1 MSRIGKH
8 PVPIPDGVTV
18 EISGRQVTAKGKLGE
33 LHVTLM
39 EEVEVKR
46 DGDQIVVRPRDDS
59 DRARQMWGT
68 ARSVVNNLVT
78 GVAEGF
84 TRGLEIT
91 GVGYRAQVQGKDLVL
106 QLGFSHEVRY
116 PVPEGITV
124 QCPDQTHIAVSGA
137 DKQRVGQTAAEI
149 RAFRP
154 PEPYKGKGIKYAG
167 EYILRKEGKK
177 K

>member
-18 EISGRQVTAKGKLGE
+18 DISGRQVTAKGKLGE

-59 DRARQMWGT
+59 DRAQQMWGT

-84 TRGLEIT
+84 TRDLEIN
-91 GVGYRAQVQGKDLVL
+91 GVGYRAQLQGKDLVL

-154 PEPYKGKGIKYAG
+154 PEPYKGKGIKYAD
-167 EYILRKEGKK
+167 EYIMRKEGKK

>member
-18 EISGRQVTAKGKLGE
+18 EISGRQVTARGKLGE

-59 DRARQMWGT
+59 DRAQKMWGT

-84 TRGLEIT
+84 TRSLEIN

-116 PVPEGITV
+116 PLPEGITV

-154 PEPYKGKGIKYAG
+154 PEPYKGKGIKYAD

>member
-1 MSRIGKH
+1 MSRIGKN

-33 LHVTLM
+33 LHATLM
-39 EEVEVKR
+39 EEVEVER
-46 DGDQIVVRPRDDS
+46 DGDQILVRPRDDS
-59 DRARQMWGT
+59 DRAKQMWGT
-68 ARSVVNNLVT
+68 ARSVVNNLIT

-84 TRGLEIT
+84 NRDLEIN
-91 GVGYRAQVQGKDLVL
+91 GVGYRAQVQGTDLML

-116 PVPEGITV
+116 PIPEGITV
-124 QCPDQTHIAVSGA
+124 QCPDQTHIVIKGA

-154 PEPYKGKGIKYAG
+154 PEPYKGKGIRYAD

>member
-8 PVPIPDGVTV
+8 PVPIPDGVAV
-18 EISGRQVTAKGKLGE
+18 DISGRQVTAKGKLGE

-59 DRARQMWGT
+59 DRAQKMWGT

-84 TRGLEIT
+84 TRGLEIN
-91 GVGYRAQVQGKDLVL
+91 GVGYRAQMQGKDLVL

-124 QCPDQTHIAVSGA
+124 QCADQTHIAVSGA

-154 PEPYKGKGIKYAG
+154 PEPYKGKGIKYAD
-167 EYILRKEGKK
+167 EYVMRKEGKK